1 MIYIGN
7 EQDKVEFTG
16 DLHDDVIRAVS
27 RTLEEEKVAG
37 PVEVNVMIVDNERM
51 QEINFE
57 TRQIDQTT
65 DVLSFPMLD
74 YPPKQVFRDLYQD
87 RKFPRQYL
95 NGESLVLGDV
105 VLSLEKALEQSVEYG
120 HSLRREVCFL
130 VIHSMLHLLGYDH
143 IVDDDKRVMR
153 SREDEILGLLN
164 IGRD

>member
-7 EQDKVEFTG
+7 EQDKLEFTG
-16 DLHDDVIRAVS
+16 ELHDEVIRAVS
-27 RTLEEEKVAG
+27 RTLEEEKVRG
-37 PVEVNVMIVDNERM
+37 PVEVSVMVVDNQRM
-51 QEINFE
+51 REINLE

-74 YPPKQVFRDLYQD
+74 YPPSQVFKDLYQG
-87 RKFPRQYL
+87 RKFPRQFL
-95 NGESLVLGDV
+95 NGDSLVLGDV
-105 VLSLEKALEQSVEYG
+105 VFSLEKAQEQAVEYG

-130 VIHSMLHLLGYDH
+130 VIHSILHLLGYDH

-153 SREDEILGLLN
+153 SREEEILGLLN